1 MKSIDFFVASF
12 VVAGSICFVS
22 KFYDYTSFKHNY
34 EVKYSAIDESYIISK
49 MKRIKENEKILNEKI
64 RISNIQKCKKDKDC
78 SLIAEAIYFEAR
90 GENDKGK
97 ISVAQVILQRTKIDN
112 FPNTVKGVIYQ
123 KKLKNGVYVC
133 QFSYVCQ
140 IEEGL
145 ITKKFSEKDSYEKSL
160 EFAYGVLNNKYPL
173 YVKGADHYYNP
184 NKVDTPDWAY
194 KMKKVGKIGN
204 HLYLSSNESFT
215 KSI

>member
-1 MKSIDFFVASF
+1 MKSIDFFALSF
-12 VVAGSICFVS
+12 VVAGSLCFAS
-22 KFYDYTSFKHNY
+22 KFYDYHSFEHNY
-34 EVKYSAIDESYIISK
+34 SVQSVAIDETYIINK
-49 MKRIKENEKILNEKI
+49 MKREKEKEKILQEKI
-64 RISNIQKCKKDKDC
+64 RVSNIQKCKKDKDC

-97 ISVAQVILQRTKIDN
+97 ISVAQVILQRTKIEN

-123 KKLKNGVYVC
+123 KKIKNGVYVC

-145 ITKKFSEKDSYEKSL
+145 ITKKFSEKESYEKSL

-184 NKVDTPDWAY
+184 KKVETPDWAY

-204 HLYLSSNESFT
+204 HLYLSSNESYT